1 MLSVTVSEIKIDIPK
16 HLQTVRSD
24 PFWTFA
30 ASEWHR
36 LYAPFVPM
44 DTGQLLRQ
52 VNIVPG
58 QITHTAPY
66 ARYIYHGE
74 IYGPNYPIRQGG
86 RVVGYYSPRGR
97 RKHPTGRRMRFRNP
111 QASARW
117 DKAAEPTQRGKL
129 IAAMQGYAD
138 RRLNFNG

>member
-1 MLSVTVSEIKIDIPK
+1 MLSATISEIKIDIPG
-16 HLQTVRSD
+16 HLRTVRSA

-36 LYAPFVPM
+36 LYAPFVPT
-44 DTGQLLRQ
+44 DTGLLLRQ
-52 VNIVPG
+52 VVITPG
-58 QITHTAPY
+58 QIVHTAPY

-86 RVVGYYSPRGR
+86 RVVGYYSPRGQ
-97 RKHPTGRRMRFRNP
+97 RKQPTGRRMRFRNP

-117 DKAAEPTQRGKL
+117 DKAAEPTQKDKL
-129 IAAMQGYAD
+129 IAAMQRYAD
-138 RRLNFNG
+138 RRLDFSG